1 MYTHIYIYMHTYI
14 NIHKY
19 QFIKKRN
26 VYIKFDMPHL
36 YTSITCTQDSLLH
49 MYTPTHKHTY
59 IPTHTITHTA
69 SNAIQLIIK
78 KVTTTEK

>member
-1 MYTHIYIYMHTYI
+1 MFRLMIYLCIHIYTYICTHTYI

-19 QFIKKRN
+19 NRFIKKRN

-36 YTSITCTQDSLLH
+36 YTSITQDSLLR
-49 MYTPTHKHTY
+49 MFTPTHKHTY

-69 SNAIQLIIK
+69 SNAAQ
-78 KVTTTEK
+78 